1 MADVADVKELLGK
14 RKIPDEEIIES
25 LRYNDYDIDM
35 TASYLAKKFDKEQ
48 AAKAQKAAAAAKR
61 AEEAK
66 KKEQLA
72 KEKIES
78 GLAKLDINK
87 PAKPCIPKNLPM
99 PSLKPTL
106 DLKSEIKEVKLKPKI
121 NFVVI
126 GHVDAGKS
134 TLMGR
139 LLYDVGAVD
148 KRIIDQYKRESE
160 NAGKGSFHLAWV
172 LDQTEEE
179 RQRGVT
185 MDICMRSF
193 ETESTRFTILDA
205 PGHRDF
211 VPNMIAGS
219 AQADIAVLV
228 VDSSTGAFESGFFLD
243 GQTKEHAI
251 LVRSMGVSHLVVA
264 INKLDTI
271 ESRSVGEAEARY
283 YEIKAHLDPFFENI
297 GFKTSDISYVPCSG
311 LKGAN
316 VVNLSKTDLTWYD
329 GPTLL
334 SLLESKQIKQRDD
347 DAPFRVTL
355 TDSFSPSHSSAVH
368 LRGRIEAGAIQVGDT
383 ALVVPK
389 NLILKIKSLKAND
402 QECSWAKAGDIIE
415 AGVVGCESPEDLH
428 PSDILCPPT
437 APVPVVQKFKATLI
451 TFDLSRP
458 ILKGT
463 RVMFHRG
470 RINTPATISKLLA
483 IVSKSDG
490 SLIKAKP
497 RLITSGQAASVEIK
511 LDEGPLPIE
520 RFKDSKE
527 LGRVILRQG
536 GTTIGA
542 CVVDDLV
549 YPKEK
554 ASLIEKSN
562 E

>member
-48 AAKAQKAAAAAKR
+48 AAKSQKAAAAAAKK

-66 KKEQLA
+66 KKEQAA
-72 KEKIES
+72 KAKLES
-78 GLAKLDINK
+78 DLAKLDINK
-87 PAKPCIPKNLPM
+87 PAKPTALKNVPL

-106 DLKSEIKEVKLKPKI
+106 DLEKEIKEVKLKPKI

-139 LLYDVGAVD
+139 LLYDVEAVD
-148 KRIIDQYKRESE
+148 KRLIEQYKRESQ

-193 ETESTRFTILDA
+193 ETKTTRFTILDA

-243 GQTKEHAI
+243 GQTREHAI
-251 LVRSMGVSHLVVA
+251 LVRSMGVTHLIVA
-264 INKLDTI
+264 INKLDI
-271 ESRSVGEAEARY
+271 AESRSEREAEARY
-283 YEIKAHLDPFFENI
+283 YEIKSHLEPFFEKI
-297 GFKTSDISYVPCSG
+297 GFNAKDVSYVPCSG
-311 LKGAN
+311 YNGAN
-316 VVNLSKTDLTWYD
+316 VVKLHKHELAWYD

-334 SLLESKQIKQRDD
+334 ALLESKKITEKDD
-347 DAPFRVTL
+347 SGPFRITIS
-355 TDSFSPSHSSAVH
+355 DSFSPAHSSAVH
-368 LRGRIEAGAIQVGDT
+368 MTGRIETGAIQVGDT
-383 ALVVPK
+383 AVVVPK
-389 NLILKIKSLKAND
+389 NLVLKIKSLKVND
-402 QECSWAKAGDIIE
+402 APCAWAKAGEIIE
-415 AGVVGCESPEDLH
+415 ASVVGCDSPEDLF

-437 APVPVVQKFKATLI
+437 ALVPVVQKFRATFVAFEL
-451 TFDLSRP
+451 TRP
-458 ILKGT
+458 ILKGA

-470 RINTPATISKLLA
+470 RINTPATITKMIAL
-483 IVSKSDG
+483 VSKADG
-490 SLIKAKP
+490 SVIKEKP
-497 RLITSGQAASVEIK
+497 RLITSSQAALVEIT
-511 LDEGPLPIE
+511 LDEGPLPME
-520 RFKDSKE
+520 LFKDSKE
-527 LGRVILRQG
+527 LGRAILRQG
-536 GTTIGA
+536 GSTIGV
-542 CVVDDLV
+542 CVVDSLI
-549 YPKEK
+549 YPKKK
-554 ASLIEKSN
+554 ASSD
-562 E
+562 